1 MRRSSPRP
9 LSSARARARRRWKT
23 SGEREG
29 SWTGLMRN
37 AECGVRNWSV
47 GLGFRI
53 PNSAFRIGY
62 AAATAPATAT
72 NSRRSIV
79 LAPPEGAPYITRPP
93 RRLEGGFPMQFEA
106 RIEPLTGKLP
116 KVSYRWDPETDILS
130 VACKGTGKTTG
141 LNGTVDLE
149 GGDGSFVVIDVA
161 GGAIHGVDV
170 VTWPDDIR
178 TRDNLAIPEPAKDGR
193 VVFPGRKSQPRV
205 AAVEVDTALTV
216 EKNQTESVLHIRVGR
231 QRAATV
237 VRAADLLLV
246 EVDKNSRLAG
256 LWFLDVPPCP
266 TVEAKALPYR

>member
-1 MRRSSPRP
+1 MRRSSPRA
-9 LSSARARARRRWKT
+9 LSSPRARSRRRAKT

-29 SWTGLMRN
+29 SW
-37 AECGVRNWSV
+37 ADC
-47 GLGFRI
+47 GFRI
-53 PNSAFRIGY
+53 VDCGLGGAESPIRNRRSAI
-62 AAATAPATAT
+62 AAAPAAIK
-72 NSRRSIV
+72 SRRCIV
-79 LAPPEGAPYITRPP
+79 LAPPESAAYITRPP
-93 RRLEGGFPMQFEA
+93 RSLEGGFPMQFEA

-161 GGAIHGVDV
+161 GGCIHGVDV

-178 TRDNLAIPEPAKDGR
+178 TRDTLPIPEPAKDGR

-216 EKNQTESVLHIRVGR
+216 EKNTNESVLHIRVGR
-231 QRAATV
+231 QRPATV
-237 VRAADLLLV
+237 VRVADLLLV

-256 LWFLDVPPCP
+256 LWFLDVPPFP
-266 TVEAKALPYR
+266 NVEATA